1 LPQGKLSWLSEGIT
15 LKSANYRYF
24 QSLHEKIQSM
34 TVSSSTDKQ
43 ASSQKSVLPI
53 TSTSATSW
61 QNFKRLLAYAKPYKL
76 GFVAAIVGM
85 LGYAAIDVYFL
96 SKLQP
101 LIDEGLGGANPSFMK
116 WAPVFVVVAFIIRG
130 VFHFIANYCLAWVG
144 NHVVSDIRQN
154 LFEHIMTMPVAF
166 HDKES
171 TGSLISKITFDTEQ
185 VLHSVS
191 RSLLIIVQQSAFVI
205 GLLVLMFYMSWQLSL
220 IFLLITPVIA
230 VIVTIVSRRFRK
242 VSKNIQGAMGEVTT
256 AVEQTFNAHKVVLT
270 FGGQAREFSRF
281 GQINKHNRQ
290 QRMKM
295 MATKAISVPLIQVIA
310 SFALAFVF
318 YAITSD
324 TMKDISAGTFVSV
337 ITYMTMLLRPLK
349 MLTNVNSEFQ
359 RGMAA
364 CISIFTV
371 LDEEKEKDTGTVS
384 LERASGKLAFNQ
396 LDFSYNKTTKLA
408 LKNINFTLNKGE
420 TLALVGR
427 SGSGKST
434 ASALLLRF
442 YDATSGEVLI
452 DDINIEHYKLKDLR
466 KQFAYVSQQ
475 VVLFNDTLANNIAY
489 GKPDAS
495 MDEIIAAAKSAHVM
509 EFADNMEHGLETS
522 VGENGALLSG
532 GQRQR
537 IAIARALL
545 CDAPF
550 LILDEATSALDT
562 ESERHIQDALHTLQ
576 KNRTSIVIAHRLS
589 TIESADKIIVMEQG
603 EIVEQGNHHTL
614 LEKGGAYAQLHRFQF
629 DS

>member
-1 LPQGKLSWLSEGIT
+1 MAE
-15 LKSANYRYF
+15 
-24 QSLHEKIQSM
+24 
-34 TVSSSTDKQ
+34 SSSTVKQ
-43 ASSQKSVLPI
+43 TANQENSPPL
-53 TSTSATSW
+53 TGASATTW
-61 QNFKRLLAYAKPYKL
+61 QNFKRLLSYAKPYKI
-76 GFVAAIVGM
+76 GFIAAIVGM
-85 LGYAAIDVYFL
+85 LCYSAIDVYFL

-101 LIDEGLGGANPSFMK
+101 LIDEGLSGANPTFMK
-116 WAPVFVVVAFIIRG
+116 WAPIFVVVAFVFRG
-130 VFHFIANYCLAWVG
+130 IFHFIGNYCLAWVG
-144 NHVVSDIRQN
+144 NHVVSDIRQH

-191 RSLLIIVQQSAFVI
+191 RALLVIVQQSALVI
-205 GLLVLMFYMSWQLSL
+205 GLLVLMFLMSWQLSL
-220 IFLLITPVIA
+220 IFLLITPLIA
-230 VIVTIVSRRFRK
+230 VIVTIVSRRFRT

-270 FGGQAREFSRF
+270 FGGQARESARFS
-281 GQINKHNRQ
+281 QINKHNRQ
-290 QRMKM
+290 QRMKL

-324 TMKDISAGTFVSV
+324 SMKDISAGTFVSV

-364 CISIFTV
+364 CASIFTV
-371 LDEEKEKDTGTVS
+371 LDQDKEKDTGTVPLQHS
-384 LERASGKLAFNQ
+384 QGKLAFNQ
-396 LDFSYNKTTKLA
+396 LSFSYDDNEKLA
-408 LKNINFTLNKGE
+408 LKNIDFTLNSGE

-442 YDATSGEVLI
+442 YDASSGEVLI

-466 KQFAYVSQQ
+466 NQFAYVSQQ

-489 GKPDAS
+489 GKPEAS
-495 MDEIIAAAKSAHVM
+495 MDEIIAAAKGAHVM
-509 EFADNMEHGLETS
+509 EFADKMDQGLETNI
-522 VGENGALLSG
+522 GENGALLSG

-537 IAIARALL
+537 VAIARALL

-576 KNRTSIVIAHRLS
+576 NNRTSIVIAHRLS
-589 TIESADKIIVMEQG
+589 TIENADKIIVMDQG
-603 EIVEQGNHHTL
+603 EIVEQGNHQSL
-614 LEKGGAYAQLHRFQF
+614 LAKNGAYAQLHSFQF
-629 DS
+629 ES